1 MLVSAYVPWPLA
13 VYAALV
19 LGGGAWMIVMATFN
33 TATQTSVPPWVRAR
47 ALAMHTL
54 CALGSFA
61 IGSALWGALS
71 GAASDCRRR

>member
-1 MLVSAYVPWPLA
+1 
-13 VYAALV
+13 
-19 LGGGAWMIVMATFN
+19 MATFN

-61 IGSALWGALS
+61 IGSAFWGAVS
-71 GAASDCRRR
+71 GIFGLRSRCAARRC